1 MLAPR
6 DRYLALLRLAS
17 AAPQQLLTPLPEP
30 GSTSG
35 FVYPSTAT
43 LGLSAEEVAEDLD
56 QLCELGYLER
66 QFAERGYYCPDC
78 HHHALMFR
86 ETCPSCTSSNVEI
99 GDLLHHFRCG
109 HTAPETDFQ
118 DGVRYTCRKCGHQL
132 RHIGVDYERPASS
145 YLCRACNYVSSEPDT
160 RCLCLKCGRQH
171 PADRAELRTIY
182 AYRLNARGG
191 LAVNRGE
198 LGDARGAGSLVD
210 TEYGLYSFSYF
221 DERLTQEVAAS
232 KRYKRPLSLM
242 LVAFRA
248 NEFPPGSTAAADAM
262 RRLVAGAKDS
272 LRDCDCAALFR
283 EDCLAALLVDT
294 DTAGTPFA
302 FKRLQETVDRLSGE
316 NGGRIPLD
324 HGIATLNENHATARA
339 FFDEAR
345 EKLSS
350 AQTAVA
356 LGPRDPAP
364 PNDPVPPAA
373 TASP

>member
-1 MLAPR
+1 MLPSR
-6 DRYLALLRLAS
+6 DRYLVLLRLA
-17 AAPQQLLTPLPEP
+17 ANARQQLLAPVPDP
-30 GSTSG
+30 GVSSG
-35 FVYPSTAT
+35 FSYPDAAT
-43 LGLSAEEVAEDLD
+43 LNLSPEELEEDLE

-78 HHHALMFR
+78 RHHALMFR
-86 ETCPSCTSSNVEI
+86 ETCPACASSNVEI

-145 YLCRACNYVSSEPDT
+145 YLCRACNYVSSEPET
-160 RCLCLKCGRQH
+160 RCLCLKCGKQH
-171 PADRAELRTIY
+171 PAERAELRTLY
-182 AYRLNARGG
+182 VYRLNARGG
-191 LAVNRGE
+191 LAVNRGT

-210 TEYGLYSFSYF
+210 TEFGLYSFSYF

-248 NEFPPGSTAAADAM
+248 TDFPGGSSAAVEAM

-294 DTAGTPFA
+294 DGAGAPFA
-302 FKRLQETVDRLSGE
+302 FKRLQETVDRLAGD
-316 NGGRIPLD
+316 GGLPLALD
-324 HGIATLNENHATARA
+324 CGLVTLNDTHATARA
-339 FFDEAR
+339 FFDDAR
-345 EKLSS
+345 ARLIE
-350 AQTAVA
+350 AQTPSVA
-356 LGPRDPAP
+356 PAA
-364 PNDPVPPAA
+364 DTPPADTPP
-373 TASP
+373 TA

>member
-1 MLAPR
+1 MLSPR
-6 DRYLALLRLAS
+6 DRYLELLSLA
-17 AAPQQLLTPLPEP
+17 ANARQQLLSPVPDP
-30 GSTSG
+30 GVSSG
-35 FVYPSTAT
+35 FSYPDAF
-43 LGLSAEEVAEDLD
+43 GLNLSPAELEADLE

-86 ETCPSCTSSNVEI
+86 ETCPACASSNVEI

-109 HTAPETDFQ
+109 HTAPESEFQ

-160 RCLCLKCGRQH
+160 RCLCLKCGKQH
-171 PADRAELRTIY
+171 PADRAELRTVY

-210 TEYGLYSFSYF
+210 TEFGLYSFSYF
-221 DERLTQEVAAS
+221 DERLTQEVAA
-232 KRYKRPLSLM
+232 
-242 LVAFRA
+242 A
-248 NEFPPGSTAAADAM
+248 NDAM

-294 DTAGTPFA
+294 DGAGAPFA
-302 FKRLQETVDRLSGE
+302 FKRLQETVDRLAGE
-316 NGGRIPLD
+316 GGEPLPLD
-324 HGIATLNENHATARA
+324 CGLVTLNDSHATARA
-339 FFDEAR
+339 LFDDAR
-345 EKLSS
+345 ASLSD
-350 AQTAVA
+350 AQTQVA
-356 LGPRDPAP
+356 AEPAP
-364 PNDPVPPAA
+364 
-373 TASP
+373 TANPSAE

>member
-1 MLAPR
+1 MISPR
-6 DRYLALLRLAS
+6 DRYLELLSLA
-17 AAPQQLLTPLPEP
+17 ANARQQLLSPVPDP
-30 GSTSG
+30 GVSSG
-35 FVYPSTAT
+35 FSYPDAS
-43 LGLSAEEVAEDLD
+43 GLNLSPAELEADLE

-86 ETCPSCTSSNVEI
+86 ETCPACASSNVEI

-109 HTAPETDFQ
+109 HTAPESEFQ

-160 RCLCLKCGRQH
+160 RCLCLKCGKQH
-171 PADRAELRTIY
+171 PADRAELRTVY

-210 TEYGLYSFSYF
+210 TEFGLYSFSYF

-242 LVAFRA
+242 LVAFRESDFPAGSNAA
-248 NEFPPGSTAAADAM
+248 NDAM

-294 DTAGTPFA
+294 DGAGAPFA
-302 FKRLQETVDRLSGE
+302 FKRLQETVDRLAGE
-316 NGGRIPLD
+316 GGEPLPLD
-324 HGIATLNENHATARA
+324 CGLVTLNDSHATARA
-339 FFDEAR
+339 LFDDAR
-345 EKLSS
+345 ASLSD
-350 AQTAVA
+350 AQTQVA
-356 LGPRDPAP
+356 AEPAP
-364 PNDPVPPAA
+364 
-373 TASP
+373 TANPSAE